1 MGLMKPIMAPI
12 GVPLE
17 YHRVTDI
24 VILTNEQNVIN
35 VGSYINQ
42 LQREEEL
49 AGLLVEREK
58 TFIGESGTENIVDT
72 GFPADNVYNSPYV
85 EGSTFLAP
93 YDQYMTIESA
103 YEYLKTLPEFE
114 GAVDC

>member
-17 YHRVTDI
+17 YHRITDI
-24 VILTNEQNVIN
+24 IILTNEQNVIN
-35 VGSYINQ
+35 VSSYINQ

-58 TFIGESGTENIVDT
+58 TFISEEGDT
-72 GFPADNVYNSPYV
+72 GFPVENVYNSPYV

-93 YDQYMTIESA
+93 YDQYMTITSA